1 MLHQGQ
7 VPLAVLLRRQVQE
20 LLLKV
25 QQADG
30 RLEHPPQPG
39 LHLALPPASRVTVN
53 TSGEDGACCSWE
65 IPLGTD
71 DNSSGMHWPDFLPC
85 AITLPEQL

>member
-1 MLHQGQ
+1 MPLVYPEAVSTVAKVQ
-7 VPLAVLLRRQVQE
+7 VHLLE
-20 LLLKV
+20 V

-30 RLEHPPQPG
+30 RLEHPPQRG